1 MSASGDVGKDI
12 PEAIFH
18 RTAPKGVGPLPGR
31 SNLTKEYKRGKMGVL
46 RGSRGPAAKF
56 NRKKIIYQKTLK
68 GPVECTGIALHC
80 GDMVSMT
87 LRPGEAGSG
96 IVFRRT
102 DIPGGAVIPA
112 TWDRVVDT
120 RMSTTVG
127 NEDGAT
133 VSTVEH
139 LMAALRGCAIDNA
152 VVDITGPEVPIMDG
166 SAAPFVALI
175 ERAGVVGQAAP
186 LRVIRIRKAVVVHD
200 GKRFA
205 SLTPGAG
212 FSLGFEIEFNSA
224 AVSRQTISIGL
235 GNGNFKKE
243 LAPAR
248 TFGFL
253 HEFERLR
260 AEGLARGG
268 SLDNAVVV
276 SGDKVLN
283 EGGLRYEDEFVR
295 HKVLDAVGDL
305 YLAGAPIIGRFHG
318 VRSGHAITN
327 RLLRALFADAK
338 SWCYDV
344 ADGGAIDAQSVDGGW
359 ADEPAVAVAATA

>member
-1 MSASGDVGKDI
+1 M
-12 PEAIFH
+12 PEALFH
-18 RTAPKGVGPLPGR
+18 RSAPKGVGPVPGR
-31 SNLTKEYKRGKMGVL
+31 PNLSKGFKRGNMGDSS
-46 RGSRGPAAKF
+46 GSRRPAAKF
-56 NRKKIIYQKTLK
+56 NGKKILHQRTLK
-68 GPVECTGIALHC
+68 GPVECTSIALHC

-102 DIPGGAVIPA
+102 DLAGSSVIPA
-112 TWDRVVDT
+112 TWDRVTDT

-133 VSTVEH
+133 VSTIEH
-139 LMAALRGCAIDNA
+139 LMAALRGCGIDNA
-152 VVDITGPEVPIMDG
+152 VIDVTGPEVPIMDG

-175 ERAGVVGQAAP
+175 ERAGVVRQAAP
-186 LRVIRIRKAVVVHD
+186 LRVIRVRKAVAID
-200 GKRFA
+200 EGKRFA
-205 SLTPGAG
+205 SLTPGTG
-212 FSLGFEIEFNSA
+212 FSIGFEIEFNCA

-235 GNGNFKKE
+235 INGNFKKE
-243 LAPAR
+243 IAPAR

-253 HEFERLR
+253 HELERLR
-260 AEGLARGG
+260 AEGLAQGG

-283 EGGLRYEDEFVR
+283 EGGLRFEDEFVR

-318 VRSGHAITN
+318 VRSGHGITN
-327 RLLRALFADAK
+327 QLLRALFADADA
-338 SWCYDV
+338 WCYDV
-344 ADGGAIDAQSVDGGW
+344 ADAGVIDEQPVDGAW
-359 ADEPAVAVAATA
+359 AEEPAAAAAATA